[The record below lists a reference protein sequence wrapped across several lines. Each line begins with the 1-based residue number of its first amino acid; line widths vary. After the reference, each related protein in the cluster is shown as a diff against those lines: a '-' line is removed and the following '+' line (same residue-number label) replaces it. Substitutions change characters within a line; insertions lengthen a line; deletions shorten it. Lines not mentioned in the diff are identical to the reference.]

1 MRVLYFTRDYTPH
14 DYRFLSALAGSQH
27 QVFWLRLERR
37 GLQLEDRPLPPEVQ
51 QISWRG
57 GQSIVRLQDSA
68 ALFADFKRVLR
79 VVKPDLVH
87 AGPIQTSAFLT
98 AAAGFQPLVSMSWGS
113 DMLKDADGSVWMRWK
128 TLFTLKRTSVLI
140 GDCQAVSQKAVSFGF
155 PKERVVLFPWGVDL
169 QQFSP
174 GRADEFLQR
183 LGWQDQFVL
192 LSLRSW
198 EPIYGVDL
206 LVRAFARAA
215 QQIPQLRLLL
225 LGGGSQSALIH
236 QILAKNDLLDRV
248 YLAGQ
253 VSQNEL
259 VKFYR
264 AADLYVSASHSDG
277 SSVSLMEALACGKPV
292 LVSDIP
298 GNCEWIT
305 PGREGWLFQDGN
317 EDALLESLLHVYDQT
332 EALKEAGLAARALAE
347 KRANWTENFKELLK
361 AYQLACD
368 KTYDKAVR
376 IN

>member
-1 MRVLYFTRDYTPH
+1 VRVLYFTRDYTPH

-27 QVFWLRLERR
+27 QVFSLRLERR
-37 GLQLEDRPLPPEVQ
+37 GLQLEDRPLPPEVE

-57 GQSIVRLQDSA
+57 GQRSARWQDGP
-68 ALFADFKRVLR
+68 ALLADFKRVLR
-79 VVKPDLVH
+79 EVKPDLVH
-87 AGPIQTSAFLT
+87 AGPIQTTAFLT

-113 DMLKDADGSVWMRWK
+113 DLLKDADRNWRMRWK
-128 TLFTLKRTSVLI
+128 TRFTLKRTSILV
-140 GDCQAVSQKAVSFGF
+140 GDCQAVSQKAQSFGF
-155 PKERVVLFPWGVDL
+155 LPERVVLFPWGVDL
-169 QQFSP
+169 QRFSP
-174 GRADEFLQR
+174 GRADEFRQR
-183 LGWQDQFVL
+183 PGWQDQFVL

-215 QQIPQLRLLL
+215 QQLPQLRLLL

-236 QILAKNDLLDRV
+236 QILARNDLLDRV
-248 YLAGQ
+248 YLGGQ

-259 VKFYR
+259 AKFYR

-305 PGREGWLFQDGN
+305 PGREGWLFPDRN
-317 EDALLESLLHVYDQT
+317 EDALVEAMLRVCSQPEKLEG
-332 EALKEAGLAARALAE
+332 AGLAARALAE
-347 KRANWTENFKELLK
+347 KRANWTNNFKELLR
-361 AYQLACD
+361 AYEMASQI
-368 KTYDKAVR
+368 K
-376 IN
+376 

>member
-14 DYRFLSALAGSQH
+14 DYRFLSALALSGSEH
-27 QVFWLRLERR
+27 QVYSLRLERR
-37 GLQLEDRPLPPEVQ
+37 GLQLEDRPMPPEIE

-57 GQSIVRLQDSA
+57 GQHAFRWQDGP
-68 ALFADFKRVLR
+68 ALLADFKRVLR
-79 VVKPDLVH
+79 EVKPDLVH
-87 AGPIQTSAFLT
+87 AGPIQTCAFLT
-98 AAAGFQPLVSMSWGS
+98 AVAGFQPLVSMSWGS
-113 DMLKDADGSVWMRWK
+113 DLLKDADSSGSMKWK
-128 TLFTLKRTSVLI
+128 TRFTLKRTSILI
-140 GDCQAVSQKAVSFGF
+140 GDCQAVRQKAQSFGF
-155 PKERVVLFPWGVDL
+155 PGEKVVLFPWGVDL
-169 QQFSP
+169 QRFSP
-174 GRADEFLQR
+174 GSVDEFRQR

-215 QQIPQLRLLL
+215 QQLPQLRLLL

-236 QILAKNDLLDRV
+236 QILARNDLLDRV
-248 YLAGQ
+248 YLGSQ
-253 VSQNEL
+253 ISQNEL

-305 PGREGWLFQDGN
+305 PGQEGWLFPDGN
-317 EDALLESLLHVYDQT
+317 EDALVDSMLRVCAQT
-332 EALKEAGLAARALAE
+332 EKLAAAGLAARAVAE
-347 KRANWTENFKELLK
+347 KRADWSENFKGLLK
-361 AYQLACD
+361 AYRMTGQG
-368 KTYDKAVR
+368 K
-376 IN
+376 

>member
-14 DYRFLSALAGSQH
+14 DYRFLSALAGSSH
-27 QVFWLRLERR
+27 QVFSLRLERR
-37 GLQLEDRPLPPEVQ
+37 GMQLEDRPLPSEVEQ
-51 QISWRG
+51 VAWKG
-57 GQSIVRLQDSA
+57 GQQAASWQDMA
-68 ALFADFKRVLR
+68 ALLSDFKRVLHE
-79 VVKPDLVH
+79 VKPDLVH

-98 AAAGFQPLVSMSWGS
+98 AAAGFRPLVSMSWGS
-113 DMLKDADGSVWMRWK
+113 DLLKDADRSAWMRWV
-128 TLFTLKRTSVLI
+128 TRFTLKRTSVLV
-140 GDCQAVSQKAVSFGF
+140 GDCQAVRQKAQSFGF
-155 PKERVVLFPWGVDL
+155 PAERAVLFPWGVDL
-169 QQFSP
+169 QRFSP
-174 GRADEFLQR
+174 GRADEFRQR

-215 QQIPQLRLLL
+215 QQLPQLRLLL

-236 QILAKNDLLDRV
+236 QILIRNDLIDRV
-248 YLAGQ
+248 YLGGQ

-259 VKFYR
+259 AKYYH

-317 EDALLESLLHVYDQT
+317 EDALLKMLLAACGPLEILAD
-332 EALKEAGLAARALAE
+332 AGLAARALAE
-347 KRANWTENFKELLK
+347 KRADWTENFKELLK
-361 AYQLACD
+361 AYD
-368 KTYDKAVR
+368 MAVHGK
-376 IN
+376 